1 MSGFIRLNSVP
12 TSLFSVTG
20 ERNSREDLVAVGR
33 LLMCEY
39 CGNTANTIRKNSEYK
54 SVLDP
59 IAYRTTNENYSKK
72 LFMHCA
78 KIASNA
84 LGEDAP
90 ETYSDF
96 LGKQREYMKDPTF
109 LKVLAGIARDVVT
122 PMLPYVSSNVLG
134 DLAQTVTT
142 RYGKTF
148 EVTIKSNEAFVF
160 QDSSWGASRS
170 VEKNYLYDD
179 VVTLNPKPVSAACK
193 VKWYQLIGNAEG
205 GADMGRFYNAL
216 AAGLANKILALWNGA
231 MTAIASNAQY
241 VPEYLRF
248 ASYTTANWVNAARAV
263 SMANGVPRERLMAY
277 GDFSALSRI
286 LPSGTAQDA
295 ALTTLLGQEYMSRG
309 YLGTVS
315 GIPTAE
321 MTNAYVAGQVNLPHP
336 TELLP
341 TTTVYMIA
349 RAGEG
354 YAPVYICFE
363 ENPITLELT
372 PSQTGDET
380 IDVNLTASVD
390 AKGIAAS
397 KFAVISNV

>member
-1 MSGFIRLNSVP
+1 MNAFIRLNSVP
-12 TSLFSVTG
+12 ASLFTTTG
-20 ERNSREDLVAVGR
+20 DSRDDLVAVGR
-33 LLMCEY
+33 LLMCEAR
-39 CGNTANTIRKNSEYK
+39 GNASNAIRKNSEYK
-54 SVLDP
+54 PTLDP
-59 IAYRTTNENYSKK
+59 IAYRATNEKYSKK
-72 LFMHCA
+72 LLMHCA
-78 KIASNA
+78 KLASNA
-84 LGEDAP
+84 IGETAP
-90 ETYSDF
+90 ATYGEF
-96 LGKQREYMKDPTF
+96 VAKQREYMKDRTF
-109 LKVLAGIARDVVT
+109 LRVLAGIARDVVT

-193 VKWYQLIGNAEG
+193 IKWYQLIGNAEG

-241 VPEYLRF
+241 VPDYLRF
-248 ASYTTANWVNAARAV
+248 SSYTTANWVNAAKAV
-263 SMANGVPRERLMAY
+263 SQANGVSRDRLIAY

-286 LPSGTAQDA
+286 LPSGTTQDA
-295 ALTTLLGQEYMSRG
+295 ALSTLLGQEYMSRG

-321 MTNAYVAGQVNLPHP
+321 LTNAYVAGQVNLPNP
-336 TELLP
+336 QQMLSTS
-341 TTTVYMIA
+341 TVYMIA

-354 YAPVYICFE
+354 FAPVYICFE
-363 ENPITLELT
+363 ENPITLELN
-372 PSQTGDET
+372 PSETGDES

>member
-1 MSGFIRLNSVP
+1 MNEFIRLNSVP
-12 TSLFSVTG
+12 ASLFTTTG
-20 ERNSREDLVAVGR
+20 DSRDDLVAVGR
-33 LLMCEY
+33 LLMCEAR
-39 CGNTANTIRKNSEYK
+39 GNASNAIRKNSEYK
-54 SVLDP
+54 PTLDP
-59 IAYRTTNENYSKK
+59 IAYRATNEKYSKK
-72 LFMHCA
+72 LLMHCA
-78 KIASNA
+78 KLASNA
-84 LGEDAP
+84 IGETAP
-90 ETYSDF
+90 ATYGEF
-96 LGKQREYMKDPTF
+96 VAKQREYMKDRTF
-109 LKVLAGIARDVVT
+109 LRVLAGIARDVVT

-179 VVTLNPKPVSAACK
+179 VVTLNPKPVSAGCK
-193 VKWYQLIGNAEG
+193 IKWYQLIGNAEG

-241 VPEYLRF
+241 VPDYLRF
-248 ASYTTANWVNAARAV
+248 SSYTTANWVNAAKAV
-263 SMANGVPRERLMAY
+263 SQANGVPRDRLIAY

-286 LPSGTAQDA
+286 LPSGTTQDA
-295 ALTTLLGQEYMSRG
+295 ALSTLLGQEYMSRG

-321 MTNAYVAGQVNLPHP
+321 LTNAYVAGQVNLPNP
-336 TELLP
+336 TQMLS
-341 TTTVYMIA
+341 TSTVYMIA

-363 ENPITLELT
+363 ENPITLELN
-372 PSQTGDET
+372 PSETGDES